1 MSRRGARSLDVGL
14 HRLLPLAATD
24 PLSELV
30 ARLNEFQPHHLSGY
44 PSAVAQLAGE
54 QEAATC
60 A

>member
-30 ARLNEFQPHHLSGY
+30 ARLNEFQPI
-44 PSAVAQLAGE
+44 
-54 QEAATC
+54 T
-60 A
+60 